1 VNDMMM
7 DKTVVSAIAILLV
20 VLLVLAVIANFI

>member
-1 VNDMMM
+1 MNDMMM